1 MIPPFVNARGVPHG
15 ILPPGIHRAGLE
27 EVETRFVYTPHRA
40 WLFQGIQAVMAALEA
55 AGCMKVYLDGSF
67 VTGKEHPRDYE
78 GCWDPTGVNA
88 AQLDPVLLDFS
99 NGRAAQKLKYRGEM
113 FISIGL
119 NGPSTT
125 FLEFFQVE
133 KLTGGRK
140 GIVGVSL
147 AKEEGPKP

>member
-1 MIPPFVNARGVPHG
+1 MIPPFVSARGVPYG
-15 ILPPGIHRAGLE
+15 ILPPGIHWANLE
-27 EVETRFVYTPHRA
+27 EVAVRFAHTEHRA
-40 WLFQGIQAVMAALEA
+40 WLHQGIVAVVAALRA
-55 AGCMKVYLDGSF
+55 AGCVKIYLDGSF
-67 VTGKEHPRDYE
+67 VTGKEHPNDYD
-78 GCWDPTGVNA
+78 GCWDPLGVNA

-113 FISIGL
+113 FISTAPNGL
-119 NGPSTT
+119 SAT

-147 AKEEGPKP
+147 AYEEG